1 MKRILLSLMM
11 AGGLAMLAAP
21 YANAAAPGECGK
33 TYAILLSGAQES
45 TTRATGATGN
55 PGALTTANGVGTV
68 TFGAASGTG
77 CSVTKG
83 EVIFNSGDVQTSP
96 MGFYV
101 GPSVCYQAVSA
112 LGSGLPCFDG
122 GAHMTGTVAPSPND
136 GLSIQL
142 SIVADYAW
150 VDGSISSA
158 SVPLGFTVQNNTG
171 STIVTGTSNPTNA
184 NNPTGQVLTIELQK
198 IGTTTASDPA
208 VPTAFGTAP
217 YLGDTTISCQAYG
230 ANDTD
235 FVASLNDAAPAVS
248 GAYESTIG
256 DLQIF
261 NAAQAGGSLSFNG
274 NDNVGSTTTP
284 NNAND
289 CAFTDVPGSEC
300 SIALG
305 TSCGTVPSAYG
316 FADGTSNSIAFV
328 GTSGNSCG
336 LDNTAGAGYA
346 TSAVVY
352 GATYTSNY
360 IAVTGL
366 FSTGT
371 GFVPPGGES
380 TCQGF
385 SQVPAGT
392 ISALTAP
399 STLVN
404 VTPGTKSAP
413 IKITSTSPADCD
425 IEASLVKTSGPA
437 SVCSATVTGSPFD
450 VNGGTIVN
458 SAMVN
463 CTCTAKTPA
472 ETDVYTLT
480 VASEACPIHTGASTT
495 ITCKN

>member
-33 TYAILLSGAQES
+33 TYAILISGNQVS
-45 TTRATGATGN
+45 NNRATGGSGF
-55 PGALTTANGVGTV
+55 PGALTAANGVGSV

-96 MGFYV
+96 AGEYI

-122 GAHMTGTVAPSPND
+122 GSHLTGTLAPSANA
-136 GLSIQL
+136 GLSLQL
-142 SIVADYAW
+142 SLIVAYNW
-150 VDGSISSA
+150 IDGSIATGSI
-158 SVPLGFTVQNNTG
+158 PLGFTVQNNTG
-171 STIVTGTSNPTNA
+171 ATIVTGTSNPG
-184 NNPTGQVLTIELQK
+184 TGLPVLTIELQK
-198 IGTTTASDPA
+198 IGTTTNSTPA
-208 VPTAFGTAP
+208 VPTVFGTAP
-217 YLGDTTISCQAYG
+217 YLGDTTISCQAWG

>member
-33 TYAILLSGAQES
+33 TYAILISGNQVS
-45 TTRATGATGN
+45 NNRATGGSGF
-55 PGALTTANGVGTV
+55 PGALTAANGVGTV

-77 CSVTKG
+77 CSVTHG

-96 MGFYV
+96 AGEYI

-122 GAHMTGTVAPSPND
+122 GSHLTGTLAPSANA
-136 GLSIQL
+136 GLSLQL
-142 SIVADYAW
+142 SLLVAYNW
-150 VDGSISSA
+150 IDGSIATGSI
-158 SVPLGFTVQNNTG
+158 PLGFTVQNNTG
-171 STIVTGTSNPTNA
+171 ATIVTGTSNPG
-184 NNPTGQVLTIELQK
+184 TGLPVLTIELQK
-198 IGTTTASDPA
+198 IGTTTNSTPA
-208 VPTAFGTAP
+208 VPTVFGTAP
-217 YLGDTTISCQAYG
+217 YLGDTTISCQAWG

>member
-33 TYAILLSGAQES
+33 TYAILISGNQVS
-45 TTRATGATGN
+45 NNRATGGSGF
-55 PGALTTANGVGTV
+55 PGALTAANGVGSV

-96 MGFYV
+96 AGEYI

-122 GAHMTGTVAPSPND
+122 GSHLTGTLAPSANA
-136 GLSIQL
+136 GLSLQL
-142 SIVADYAW
+142 SLVVAYNW
-150 VDGSISSA
+150 IDGSIA
-158 SVPLGFTVQNNTG
+158 TGNIPLGFTVQNNTG
-171 STIVTGTSNPTNA
+171 ATIVTGTSNPG
-184 NNPTGQVLTIELQK
+184 TGLPVLTIELQK
-198 IGTTTASDPA
+198 IGTTTNSTPA
-208 VPTAFGTAP
+208 VPTVFGTAP
-217 YLGDTTISCQAYG
+217 YLGDTTISCQAWG

-289 CAFTDVPGSEC
+289 CSFTDVPGNEC

-305 TSCGTVPSAYG
+305 TSCGTVPAAYG

>member
-11 AGGLAMLAAP
+11 AGGLAILAAP

-33 TYAILLSGAQES
+33 TYAILISGNQVS
-45 TTRATGATGN
+45 NNRATGGSGF
-55 PGALTTANGVGTV
+55 PGALTAANGVGSV

-96 MGFYV
+96 AGEYI

-122 GAHMTGTVAPSPND
+122 GSHLTGTLAPSANA
-136 GLSIQL
+136 GLSLQL
-142 SIVADYAW
+142 SLVIDYAW
-150 VDGSISSA
+150 IDGSIA
-158 SVPLGFTVQNNTG
+158 TGTLPLGFTVQNNTG
-171 STIVTGTSNPTNA
+171 STIVTGTSNPGA
-184 NNPTGQVLTIELQK
+184 GLPVLTIELQK
-198 IGTTTASDPA
+198 IGTSTGSDPA

-217 YLGDTTISCQAYG
+217 YLGDTTISCQAWG

-289 CAFTDVPGSEC
+289 CSFTDVPGNEC

-305 TSCGTVPSAYG
+305 TSCGTVPAAYG

>member
-33 TYAILLSGAQES
+33 TYAILISGNQVS
-45 TTRATGATGN
+45 NNRATGGSGF
-55 PGALTTANGVGTV
+55 PGALTAANGVGSV

-96 MGFYV
+96 AGEYI

-122 GAHMTGTVAPSPND
+122 GSHLTGTLAPSANA
-136 GLSIQL
+136 GLSLQL
-142 SIVADYAW
+142 SLIVAYNW
-150 VDGSISSA
+150 IDGSIATGSI
-158 SVPLGFTVQNNTG
+158 PLGFTVQNNTG
-171 STIVTGTSNPTNA
+171 ATIVTGTSNPG
-184 NNPTGQVLTIELQK
+184 TGLPVLTIELQK
-198 IGTTTASDPA
+198 IGTTTNSTPA
-208 VPTAFGTAP
+208 VPTVFGTAP
-217 YLGDTTISCQAYG
+217 YLGDTTISCQAWG

-235 FVASLNDAAPAVS
+235 FVASLNDAAPAIS